1 MTTVIHQPDFM
12 PWMGYF
18 NKIQNSDLL
27 IHLDDVQFS
36 KNSWQSRNQILIN
49 GKKKWITI
57 PTKKSVLKTNINQ
70 KIIDF
75 SGNWQLK
82 QTKTIIQNYS
92 KCSFFKDLFLM

>member
-36 KNSWQSRNQILIN
+36 RRGWTHRDKIRIHNNHTWLTIPIE
-49 GKKKWITI
+49 KKK
-57 PTKKSVLKTNINQ
+57 
-70 KIIDF
+70 
-75 SGNWQLK
+75 
-82 QTKTIIQNYS
+82 
-92 KCSFFKDLFLM
+92 